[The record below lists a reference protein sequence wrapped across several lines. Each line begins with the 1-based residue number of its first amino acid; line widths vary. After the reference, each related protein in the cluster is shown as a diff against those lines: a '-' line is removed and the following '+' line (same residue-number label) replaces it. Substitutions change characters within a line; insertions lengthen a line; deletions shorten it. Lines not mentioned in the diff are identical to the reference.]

1 MIVSLAMAKPKA
13 KAKTKPKAK
22 PKARTTA
29 KRAAPAKRKPA
40 KKPAK
45 RATKSARKPRA
56 ASQETVELT
65 TADIVYEQWLEPT
78 GEQPVQPAASEPP
91 APARGLGATVAKV
104 ARAIGSVFT
113 TKKSPLDELQVAFA
127 RRDGDAALSA
137 ALVWWQAERAPVLA
151 DLIDAISQHVSAA
164 PVGDAARWTELA
176 AAKDPRD
183 LGALL
188 AGVPALPAKAL
199 PAAAE
204 ALAAFPDDPRLASAV
219 ARWVLDPPAP
229 ASSPFWTT
237 LLARV
242 EQLGDRRVIERFAA
256 CSDKKLRK
264 ALDTTSAKLSL
275 QPESTIAEPP
285 VAVLASHVEALQRRQ

>member
-1 MIVSLAMAKPKA
+1 MAKPKAKA
-13 KAKTKPKAK
+13 KAKTKPKAATKSKAKAK
-22 PKARTTA
+22 PKA
-29 KRAAPAKRKPA
+29 KA

-45 RATKSARKPRA
+45 KRATKAARKPPA

-78 GEQPVQPAASEPP
+78 GEQAVQPAASEPP
-91 APARGLGATVAKV
+91 PPARGLGATVAKV

-113 TKKSPLDELQVAFA
+113 TKKSPLDELQLAFA
-127 RRDGDAALSA
+127 RRDGEAALNA

-164 PVGDAARWTELA
+164 PVADAARWTELA

-204 ALAAFPDDPRLASAV
+204 AL
-219 ARWVLDPPAP
+219 DPPAA
-229 ASSPFWTT
+229 AS
-237 LLARV
+237 
-242 EQLGDRRVIERFAA
+242 
-256 CSDKKLRK
+256 
-264 ALDTTSAKLSL
+264 
-275 QPESTIAEPP
+275 
-285 VAVLASHVEALQRRQ
+285 